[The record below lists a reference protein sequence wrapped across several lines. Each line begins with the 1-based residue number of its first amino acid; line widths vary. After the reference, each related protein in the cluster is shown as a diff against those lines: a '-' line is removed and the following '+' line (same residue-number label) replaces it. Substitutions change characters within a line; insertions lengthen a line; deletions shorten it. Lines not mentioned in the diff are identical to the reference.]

1 MFRAYCK
8 KFMTMA
14 IFISA
19 NTAAFTAT
27 AASGSTPRKEL
38 VDGKC
43 PDHQTVP
50 DYISEKNYF
59 FSHEQVPT
67 ATH

>member
-1 MFRAYCK
+1 
-8 KFMTMA
+8 MTQA

-19 NTAAFTAT
+19 NTGGFYCYGCERFYTE
-27 AASGSTPRKEL
+27 KEL

-43 PDHQTVP
+43 PDHQTAP

-59 FSHEQVPT
+59 F
-67 ATH
+67 A